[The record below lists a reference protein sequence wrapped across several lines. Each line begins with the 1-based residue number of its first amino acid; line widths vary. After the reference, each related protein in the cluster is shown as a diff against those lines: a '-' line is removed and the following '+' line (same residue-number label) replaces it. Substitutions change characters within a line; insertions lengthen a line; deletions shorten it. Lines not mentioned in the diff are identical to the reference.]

1 MNSELE
7 QKSTEELIKL
17 ALTEKDE
24 HIASQY
30 ITILHFRGTLEVLEQ
45 AQKLCQSKNIKERCT
60 GIDILGQLGIPQ
72 RTFPDEFMQLL
83 EQSELPK
90 PEEKITL
97 YGVTWEQYDTLVSM
111 FMDRFPGLRMTFLE
125 GTLEI
130 INTSSIEHEILK
142 KNIARLLEMYAVEK
156 RIPLNGYGN
165 TTFCKKAKQR
175 GLEPDECYCLGEL
188 REVPD
193 IAIEI
198 IITSGGID
206 KLSVYQGL
214 GVREIWL
221 WQDNQFSLYRLIKE
235 KYEKID
241 RSEFLP
247 DLDLTLLSQ
256 FVNYNNQTEAVI
268 AYRDA
273 L

>member
-1 MNSELE
+1 
-7 QKSTEELIKL
+7 
-17 ALTEKDE
+17 
-24 HIASQY
+24 
-30 ITILHFRGTLEVLEQ
+30 
-45 AQKLCQSKNIKERCT
+45 
-60 GIDILGQLGIPQ
+60 
-72 RTFPDEFMQLL
+72 MQLL
-83 EQSELPK
+83 ERTELPK

-97 YGVTWEQYDTLVSM
+97 YGVRWEQYDTLVSM
-111 FMDRFPGLRMTFLE
+111 FMDQFPGLRMTFLE

-130 INTSSIEHEILK
+130 MGTSSEHERLK
-142 KNIARLLEMYAVEK
+142 KMIARLLEMYAVEK
-156 RIPLNGYGN
+156 RITLNGYGN
-165 TTFCKKAKQR
+165 TTFRKEAKQR

-198 IITSGGID
+198 AITSGGID

-214 GVREIWL
+214 GVTEVWF
-221 WQDNQFSLYRLIKE
+221 WQDNQFILYCLQEE
-235 KYEKID
+235 KYHKID

-256 FVNYNNQTEAVI
+256 FVNYDNQTEAVI

-273 L
+273 LSK